1 MEFSLK
7 DHECMD
13 QNKSG
18 SAWSL
23 LVGSIFHMKDSSRP
37 GTFDGGWSLVVK

>member
-1 MEFSLK
+1 MDFSLK

-23 LVGSIFHMKDSSRP
+23 LVGSIFHMKDSKV
-37 GTFDGGWSLVVK
+37 GEIQWFF